1 MERLGKHAADR
12 ERTGSGEIGDDDV
25 RSGRVGD
32 VPAVVGP
39 LRGQTA
45 SWSSPASASASS
57 SDCVVI
63 NHLDVVRGGT
73 TILRDVNLAVPRG
86 SIIGLLGPSGCGKTT
101 LMRSIV
107 GVQKIAGGSIE
118 VLGLETGARELRGRI
133 GYVTQQ
139 VSVYADLTVKQNVEY
154 FATLYGVGR
163 DAVAQAMATVGLAD
177 YAARRVSQLSGGQA
191 SRASLAC
198 ALVGNPEVL
207 VLDEPTVGLDPV
219 TRTELWDT
227 FRALA
232 GAGHTLIVSS
242 HVMDEATRCD
252 SLLLMREG
260 EVLGHLTP
268 EQLMRR
274 TGVESPDEA
283 FLVLIKSHATGGLRQ
298 ARHRREKAEG
308 EQETYDDRSQETHGE
323 HSNENRKPEDTR
335 YEPHGKQDSR
345 GEEQS

>member
-12 ERTGSGEIGDDDV
+12 ER
-25 RSGRVGD
+25 SGRDRANDGGV
-32 VPAVVGP
+32 
-39 LRGQTA
+39 
-45 SWSSPASASASS
+45 SPVSASS
-57 SDCVVI
+57 SDCVVVSD
-63 NHLDVVRGGT
+63 LDEVRGGRVL
-73 TILRDVNLAVPRG
+73 LRAVSLTVPRG
-86 SIIGLLGPSGCGKTT
+86 WIIGLLGPSGCGKTT

-118 VLGLETGARELRGRI
+118 VLGLGTGARELRGRI

-139 VSVYADLTVKQNVEY
+139 VSVYADLTVRQNIEY

-163 DAVAQAMATVGLAD
+163 EAVAQAMATVGLTD

-227 FRALA
+227 FRGLA
-232 GAGHTLIVSS
+232 HAGHTLIVSS

-260 EVLGHLTP
+260 EVLGQLTP

-274 TGVESPDEA
+274 TGAASPDEA
-283 FLVLIKSHATGGLRQ
+283 FLLLIKNHESAGRRQ
-298 ARHRREKAEG
+298 ARHRHEEAQG
-308 EQETYDDRSQETHGE
+308 VQETYGDSSRETHGDC
-323 HSNENRKPEDTR
+323 SNENRGPEGTR
-335 YEPHGKQDSR
+335 YESPGKQDSR
-345 GEEQS
+345 RGEVS

>member
-1 MERLGKHAADR
+1 MPILVGKSRGRNLATCGVDCVEQCYVFCMERLGKHAADR
-12 ERTGSGEIGDDDV
+12 ERSGSGTNGTN
-25 RSGRVGD
+25 GA
-32 VPAVVGP
+32 VPAVVVNA
-39 LRGQTA
+39 L
-45 SWSSPASASASS
+45 
-57 SDCVVI
+57 
-63 NHLDVVRGGT
+63 NVVRGGT
-73 TILRDVNLAVPRG
+73 TILHDVSLTVARG

-107 GVQKIAGGSIE
+107 GVQRIAAGSIR

-133 GYVTQQ
+133 GYVTQD

-163 DAVAQAMATVGLAD
+163 DAVEQAMATVGLAD
-177 YAARRVSQLSGGQA
+177 YAGRRVSRLSGGQA

-207 VLDEPTVGLDPV
+207 VLDEPTVGLDPL
-219 TRTELWDT
+219 TRTDLWDT

-232 GAGHTLIVSS
+232 RAGHTLVVSS

-268 EQLMRR
+268 AQLMQR
-274 TGVESPDEA
+274 TGADSPDEA
-283 FLVLIKSHATGGLRQ
+283 FLVLIKSHEAGDELGKRLRDGLDQRLRGGLDQRRRSRHRQ
-298 ARHRREKAEG
+298 ADAPSQDRHGDDDALDSSTERNDQREG
-308 EQETYDDRSQETHGE
+308 
-323 HSNENRKPEDTR
+323 
-335 YEPHGKQDSR
+335 
-345 GEEQS
+345 QS

>member
-1 MERLGKHAADR
+1 MERVGKHAADR
-12 ERTGSGEIGDDDV
+12 ERSGSGRIDDDGV

-32 VPAVVGP
+32 GSASTSSSAVVGP
-39 LRGQTA
+39 QRGEAT
-45 SWSSPASASASS
+45 SWSSPASASASG
-57 SDCVVI
+57 SDCVVVT
-63 NHLDVVRGGT
+63 HLDVVRGGR
-73 TILRDVNLAVPRG
+73 TILRDVSLTVARG

-118 VLGLETGARELRGRI
+118 VLGLATGARELRGRI

-163 DAVAQAMATVGLAD
+163 DAVAQAMETVGLSE

-260 EVLGHLTP
+260 EVLGQLTP

-274 TGVESPDEA
+274 TGAASPDEA
-283 FLVLIKSHATGGLRQ
+283 FLLLIKNRDVGRRS
-298 ARHRREKAEG
+298 RHRREDG
-308 EQETYDDRSQETHGE
+308 V
-323 HSNENRKPEDTR
+323 
-335 YEPHGKQDSR
+335 PHAQDGAR

>member
-1 MERLGKHAADR
+1 M
-12 ERTGSGEIGDDDV
+12 IDDDGV
-25 RSGRVGD
+25 CSGRVSD
-32 VPAVVGP
+32 VPATVGS
-39 LRGQTA
+39 LREQAT
-45 SWSSPASASASS
+45 SLSSRRPASASG
-57 SDCVVI
+57 SDCVVVM
-63 NHLDVVRGGT
+63 NLDVVRGGT
-73 TILRDVNLAVPRG
+73 TILRDVSLTVPRG

-139 VSVYADLTVKQNVEY
+139 VSVYADLTVKQNIEY

-163 DAVAQAMATVGLAD
+163 DAVVRAMATVGLSD

-198 ALVGNPEVL
+198 ALVGDPEVL

-219 TRTELWDT
+219 TRMELWDT
-227 FRALA
+227 FRALS

-260 EVLGHLTP
+260 EVLGQLSP

-274 TGVESPDEA
+274 TGAASPDEA
-283 FLVLIKSHATGGLRQ
+283 FLLLIKSHEAGELRWS
-298 ARHRREKAEG
+298 RHRREDVPGNLEDKRG
-308 EQETYDDRSQETHGE
+308 IHG
-323 HSNENRKPEDTR
+323 T
-335 YEPHGKQDSR
+335 
-345 GEEQS
+345 EQS